1 MTDAQ
6 GHPQPLS
13 DDLAFFGRIS
23 AGVTHELNNVVSII
37 EQVTGLLED
46 QLYSA
51 NAGGTL
57 DVDKLQ
63 SVHDRIMTQI
73 DRGVELIHNLNRFSH
88 TVDEA
93 ERDTDLNELMAILSV
108 LGRRFAALKNVSFD
122 VSLSTASIIVRCS
135 PYRLLE
141 AMFAVELTALTTM
154 NPDDQLTLAMIHE
167 SGRAGIRVTGG
178 TFDNLSDSME
188 LSRAQAILA
197 EMNGELQLLDD
208 DTFGQKIEIWLPAT
222 VITDVF

>member
-1 MTDAQ
+1 MDEH

-51 NAGGTL
+51 NSGGTL

-63 SVHDRIMTQI
+63 SVHDRIMAQI

-93 ERDTDLNELMAILSV
+93 ERDTDLAELMAIHSV
-108 LGRRFAALKNVSFD
+108 LGRRFAALKNVSFE
-122 VSLSTASIIVRCS
+122 VSLSAASIIVRCS
-135 PYRLLE
+135 PFRLLE
-141 AMFAVELTALTTM
+141 AVFAVELAALATM

-167 SGRAGIRVTGG
+167 PGRAGIRVTGG
-178 TFDNLSDSME
+178 AFENLGDNDE
-188 LSRAQAILA
+188 LTRAKALLA

-208 DTFGQKIEIWLPAT
+208 DNGGQKIEIWLPAT
-222 VITDVF
+222 VISDVF